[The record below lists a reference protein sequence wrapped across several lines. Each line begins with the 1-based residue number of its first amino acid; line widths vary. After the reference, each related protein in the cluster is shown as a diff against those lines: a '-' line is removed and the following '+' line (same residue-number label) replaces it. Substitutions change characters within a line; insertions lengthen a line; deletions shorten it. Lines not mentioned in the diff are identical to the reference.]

1 MFVLCW
7 TWFCHVGLWEEF
19 GSFEVE
25 EQQQQRRWDVAFK
38 SILFTV
44 FLPLLSFLPLMFAL
58 LFDF

>member
-7 TWFCHVGLWEEF
+7 TWFCRVGLWEEF
-19 GSFEVE
+19 GSLEV

-44 FLPLLSFLPLMFAL
+44 FLPLWSFLPPTFAL